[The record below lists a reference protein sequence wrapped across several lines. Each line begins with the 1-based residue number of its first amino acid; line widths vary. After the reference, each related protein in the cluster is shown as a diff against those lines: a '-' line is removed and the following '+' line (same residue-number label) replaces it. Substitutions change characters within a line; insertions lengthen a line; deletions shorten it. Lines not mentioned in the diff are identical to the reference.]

1 MIIYNVT
8 TKTEPGMADAW
19 IQWMQEQ
26 YIPAMI
32 GTGCFSQARILRLIE
47 IDDADGATF
56 AVQYHAAD
64 KKAYSR
70 FVADHAA
77 SMSRLVIDKWG
88 DAIVSFSS
96 VLEAVN

>member
-8 TKTEPGMADAW
+8 TKTEHGIADAW

-32 GTGCFSQARILRLIE
+32 DTGCFTQAKIFRLIE
-47 IDDADGATF
+47 IDDSDGATF

-64 KKAYSR
+64 KKAYDL
-70 FVADHAA
+70 FVAEHAA
-77 SMSRLVIDKWG
+77 TMSRLPIDKWG
-88 DAIVSFSS
+88 HAIVSFSS